1 MHSAFETVW
10 RPRPAGVGT
19 DARCEEVGA
28 VDRPRTNA
36 SRNNIRHRR
45 AIYVGLALSLLI
57 HAAVILAWRS
67 EQAAAGVS
75 VAAGLRT
82 GDASAA
88 AGGGAMQAIS
98 LASARPAEIPPPP
111 APLPSLE
118 APEVVPVDTE
128 TPVLA
133 SGMLERP
140 GSSPGQNAGFVPGV
154 PGGTGSGDGG
164 TDAEGLYRNTVPE
177 PRVIIP
183 DWDAPKEVKGL
194 RVKMRVLVDE
204 RGNPV
209 DVELEPPTP
218 NDRFNRKLIET
229 AMEMEFKPALRNGRP
244 VRDWAVITRVF

>member
-1 MHSAFETVW
+1 LTGW
-10 RPRPAGVGT
+10 RTRSAGVET
-19 DARCEEVGA
+19 DSRRKEVSA
-28 VDRPRTNA
+28 VDRPRTTA
-36 SRNNIRHRR
+36 SRYDRRYRR
-45 AIYVGLALSLLI
+45 AIHVGLALSLLI
-57 HAAVILAWRS
+57 HAIVFVAWRS
-67 EQAAAGVS
+67 ERAAAGAL

-88 AGGGAMQAIS
+88 AGGGALQAIN
-98 LASARPAEIPPPP
+98 LAAVRSAEIPPPP
-111 APLPSLE
+111 APLPSLD
-118 APEVVPVDTE
+118 APEVVPVETE
-128 TPVLA
+128 TPALA
-133 SGMLERP
+133 TGMLARP

-154 PGGTGSGDGG
+154 PGGTGTGDGG

-183 DWDAPKEVKGL
+183 DWDAPKDVKGL
-194 RVKMRVLVDE
+194 RVRMRVLVDE

-218 NDRFNRKLIET
+218 NAGFNRKLIET

>member
-1 MHSAFETVW
+1 M
-10 RPRPAGVGT
+10 
-19 DARCEEVGA
+19 
-28 VDRPRTNA
+28 
-36 SRNNIRHRR
+36 
-45 AIYVGLALSLLI
+45 
-57 HAAVILAWRS
+57 
-67 EQAAAGVS
+67 S

-98 LASARPAEIPPPP
+98 LASARSTVIPPPP
-111 APLPSLE
+111 APLPSLD
-118 APEVVPVDTE
+118 APEVVPVEAE

-140 GSSPGQNAGFVPGV
+140 GSSPGQNPGFVPGV
-154 PGGTGSGDGG
+154 PGGTGTGDGG

-194 RVKMRVLVDE
+194 RVRMRVLVDE
-204 RGNPV
+204 RGNPI

-218 NDRFNRKLIET
+218 NAGFNRKLIET

>member
-1 MHSAFETVW
+1 METAW
-10 RPRPAGVGT
+10 RPGTAGVET
-19 DARCEEVGA
+19 DARREEVGV
-28 VDRPRTNA
+28 VDRPRTTA
-36 SRNNIRHRR
+36 SRNDSRHRR
-45 AIYVGLALSLLI
+45 AIHVGLALSLLL
-57 HAAVILAWRS
+57 HAVVFLAWRS
-67 EQAAAGVS
+67 EQVAAGAS
-75 VAAGLRT
+75 IAAGLRT

-88 AGGGAMQAIS
+88 AGGGAMQAIT
-98 LASARPAEIPPPP
+98 LAAARSTEIPPPP
-111 APLPSLE
+111 APLPSLD
-118 APEVVPVDTE
+118 APEVVPVEVE

-133 SGMLERP
+133 SGLLERP

-154 PGGTGSGDGG
+154 PGGTGTGDGG

-183 DWDAPKEVKGL
+183 DWDPPKEVKGM
-194 RVKMRVLVDE
+194 RVRMRVLVDE

-218 NDRFNRKLIET
+218 NARFNRKLIET

>member
-1 MHSAFETVW
+1 VMTGWRTRTAGFET
-10 RPRPAGVGT
+10 
-19 DARCEEVGA
+19 DASRQEVGA
-28 VDRPRTNA
+28 VDRPRTTA
-36 SRNNIRHRR
+36 SRNDRRYRR
-45 AIYVGLALSLLI
+45 AIHVGLALSMLI
-57 HAAVILAWRS
+57 HAVVFLAWRS
-67 EQAAAGVS
+67 ERAAAGAS

-88 AGGGAMQAIS
+88 AGGGALQAIN
-98 LASARPAEIPPPP
+98 LAAVRSAEIPPPP
-111 APLPSLE
+111 APLPSLD
-118 APEVVPVDTE
+118 APEVVPIETE
-128 TPVLA
+128 TPALA
-133 SGMLERP
+133 TGMLERP
-140 GSSPGQNAGFVPGV
+140 GSSPGQSSGFAPGI

-194 RVKMRVLVDE
+194 RVRMRVLVDE

-218 NDRFNRKLIET
+218 NAGFNRKLIET

>member
-1 MHSAFETVW
+1 M
-10 RPRPAGVGT
+10 AGVET
-19 DARCEEVGA
+19 DSRRKGVGA
-28 VDRPRTNA
+28 VDRPRTTA
-36 SRNNIRHRR
+36 SRYDRRYRR
-45 AIYVGLALSLLI
+45 AIHVGLALSLLI
-57 HAAVILAWRS
+57 HAIVFVAWRS
-67 EQAAAGVS
+67 ERAAAGAL

-88 AGGGAMQAIS
+88 AGGGALQAIN
-98 LASARPAEIPPPP
+98 LAAVGSAEIPPPP
-111 APLPSLE
+111 APLPSLD
-118 APEVVPVDTE
+118 APEVVPVETE
-128 TPVLA
+128 TPALA
-133 SGMLERP
+133 TGMLARP
-140 GSSPGQNAGFVPGV
+140 GSSPGQNAGFAPGL
-154 PGGTGSGDGG
+154 PGGTGTGDGG

-194 RVKMRVLVDE
+194 RVRMRVLVDE

-218 NDRFNRKLIET
+218 NDGFNRKLIET